1 MIVHDKCAAFEAE
14 INRLIVRIAELEEYI
29 DKLNRINDTLRI
41 ELKNA
46 TIGDGKEELINEY

>member
-14 INRLIVRIAELEEYI
+14 INRLILRIAELEEYI
-29 DKLNRINDTLRI
+29 DKLNRINDTFRI

-46 TIGDGKEELINEY
+46 TIGEKELIKEY